1 MGMIHEPKF
10 TAMADVLG
18 ELGTEI
24 EALGEVLC
32 RDEDF
37 AARHMRELQAIDL
50 IAQKQRALAAII
62 AAGFSETEMRR
73 ISLDA
78 LRTRFCGFMEDAG
91 AADGEARSDGSDGAD
106 ALDLWD

>member
-1 MGMIHEPKF
+1 M
-10 TAMADVLG
+10 TMAEVLG
-18 ELGTEI
+18 ELGCEI

-32 RDEDF
+32 RDEHF

-62 AAGFSETEMRR
+62 AAGFSAVEMNR

-78 LRTRFCGFMEDAG
+78 LRGRFSGFIDETG
-91 AADGEARSDGSDGAD
+91 NVPCEVPIEKPGSAD
-106 ALDLWD
+106 ALSLWD